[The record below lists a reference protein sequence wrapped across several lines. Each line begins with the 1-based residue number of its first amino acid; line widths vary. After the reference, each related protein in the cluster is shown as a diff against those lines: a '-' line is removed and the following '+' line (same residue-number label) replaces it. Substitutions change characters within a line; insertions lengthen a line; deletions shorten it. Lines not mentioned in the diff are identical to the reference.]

1 MDINGEA
8 IYGTSPWNHQN
19 DTINDNVW
27 YTCTKAEYNAHRTSS
42 VPHRFDT
49 IKAIYAIFLQWPE
62 NNILKVANIAPY
74 LHSGIYKVKMLGNQG
89 YLKVSNLGQVF
100 SINSIA
106 VLVSII
112 FYEIFICFY
121 LLEFSYYLMIVDVVT
136 K

>member
-62 NNILKVANIAPY
+62 NNVLKVANIAPY

-106 VLVSII
+106 VLRVVSIRLYKI
-112 FYEIFICFY
+112 LFVFIY
-121 LLEFSYYLMIVDVVT
+121 
-136 K
+136 